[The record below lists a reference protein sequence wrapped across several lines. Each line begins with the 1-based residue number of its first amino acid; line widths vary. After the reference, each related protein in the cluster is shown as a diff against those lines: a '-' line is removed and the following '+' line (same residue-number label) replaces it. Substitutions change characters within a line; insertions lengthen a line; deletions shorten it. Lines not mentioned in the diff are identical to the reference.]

1 MNTPFVF
8 RKCKKC
14 GRWLVAN
21 TFNFYKHK
29 GGKYGL
35 RAECKECVSAYS
47 KEHYKENEEYY
58 KNYREENKN
67 YYSEYHKKWYKENRE
82 KKKEYD
88 KKWYKENKQRREQ
101 EQVTF

>member
-1 MNTPFVF
+1 MKIPFVF

-21 TFNFYKHK
+21 TVNFYKHK

-35 RAECKECVSAYS
+35 RSECKECVNGRS

-67 YYSEYHKKWYKENRE
+67 YYSEYHKNGIKKIE
-82 KKKEYD
+82 KKE
-88 KKWYKENKQRREQ
+88 RI
-101 EQVTF
+101 

>member
-1 MNTPFVF
+1 MKIPFVF

-21 TFNFYKHK
+21 TVNFYKHK

-35 RAECKECVSAYS
+35 RSECKECVNGRS

-101 EQVTF
+101 KQVTF